1 MSEKD
6 NLWVDHLSEQL
17 RPRLLDKYSIKLSN
31 ERLQMM
37 GFFNNISNNFEYFKC
52 AI

>member
-17 RPRLLDKYSIKLSN
+17 RPLLLDKYSFKPSN
-31 ERLQMM
+31 EKLQTM
-37 GFFNNISNNFEYFKC
+37 GFFNTISNNLE
-52 AI
+52 